1 VAEGRSR
8 IASLAKRGIDIIAAS
23 AGLILLLPLM
33 LTLALVVI
41 ATEGPPPLYREQRL
55 GRNGRLFPLYKF
67 RTLRAGSAQECSVAP
82 EDDPRIT
89 GSGLWLRRW
98 RMDEFPQLF
107 NVLCGHM
114 SLVGPR
120 PMPPAHGATLPPE
133 QLEELLSVR
142 PGITDAAAIHF
153 LAEDAVLAGREDAET
168 LYLQC
173 FLPVKARMQ
182 VASLRHW
189 SLAGDLRVAM
199 CTLALL
205 WSRRARDESSR
216 AMREI
221 LETATAVSSVSRD

>member
-1 VAEGRSR
+1 MAEEPPW

-23 AGLILLLPLM
+23 AGLIIFLPLM
-33 LTLALVVI
+33 ITLALLLL
-41 ATEGPPPLYREQRL
+41 ATEGPPLLYREQRL
-55 GRNGRLFPLYKF
+55 GRYGRLFPLYKF
-67 RTLRAGSAQECSVAP
+67 RTLRAGSGEECSVAP

-89 GSGLWLRRW
+89 GSGLSLRRW
-98 RMDEFPQLF
+98 RLDEFPQLL

-120 PMPPAHGATLPPE
+120 PMPPAHGAALPRE

-173 FLPVKARMQ
+173 LLPVKARMQ
-182 VASLRHW
+182 VASLRRW
-189 SLAGDLRVAM
+189 SLAGDLRVVM
-199 CTLALL
+199 CTLTLL
-205 WSRRARDESSR
+205 WSRRARDESAR
-216 AMREI
+216 EMREI
-221 LETATAVSSVSRD
+221 LKTATAVSPASPH

>member
-1 VAEGRSR
+1 MAEDRSR

-23 AGLILLLPLM
+23 VGLILLLPLII
-33 LTLALVVI
+33 TLALVVI
-41 ATEGPPPLYREQRL
+41 ATEGPPLLYREQRL

-67 RTLRAGSAQECSVAP
+67 RTLRTGSGEECSVAP

-98 RMDEFPQLF
+98 RLDEFPQLF

-120 PMPPAHGATLPPE
+120 PMPPAHGVALPPE

-142 PGITDAAAIHF
+142 PGITDAAAIYF
-153 LAEDAVLAGREDAET
+153 LAEDAVLAGRDDAEA

-182 VASLRHW
+182 IASLRRW
-189 SLAGDLRVAM
+189 SLVGDVRVAM

-205 WSRRARDESSR
+205 WSRRARAESLR
-216 AMREI
+216 AMGEI
-221 LETATAVSSVSRD
+221 LETATPVSSVSPD

>member
-1 VAEGRSR
+1 
-8 IASLAKRGIDIIAAS
+8 
-23 AGLILLLPLM
+23 M
-33 LTLALVVI
+33 
-41 ATEGPPPLYREQRL
+41 
-55 GRNGRLFPLYKF
+55 
-67 RTLRAGSAQECSVAP
+67 AP

-205 WSRRARDESSR
+205 WSRRARNESSR

-221 LETATAVSSVSRD
+221 LETATAVSSVPPD